1 MIFGLVI
8 SRARLAT
15 KADLQELFEKII
27 MPTQKEIADGLEAV
41 RQELSDVST
50 ELGKVSQETDSLNNT
65 ITDLKNVIDSQGSN
79 ASPELVAAFAAVK
92 AQADVVAAGV
102 KAVDDKVPDAPTA
115 TLPPA

>member
-50 ELGKVSQETDSLNNT
+50 
-65 ITDLKNVIDSQGSN
+65 GSDE
-79 ASPELVAAFAAVK
+79 PVDCAVW
-92 AQADVVAAGV
+92 GT
-102 KAVDDKVPDAPTA
+102 AVF
-115 TLPPA
+115 